1 MCYHMHFLANSSG
14 DDSQLSNGP
23 YASRYR
29 IDCRR
34 EDVFFCAKNP
44 SRDMISIGWRR
55 YLMSECWL
63 SNHNAVIREG
73 VCLHLVRLENRYL
86 HAGTGGC
93 GRSLPRSEVPS
104 CEVLSL
110 NSG

>member
-1 MCYHMHFLANSSG
+1 MCYHMHFLTNSS
-14 DDSQLSNGP
+14 DDDFQLSNGP

-63 SNHNAVIREG
+63 SNHNAVIIATERAYACTSSALRIATCMLG
-73 VCLHLVRLENRYL
+73 RVAAGDHCLVAKSQVARCCH
-86 HAGTGGC
+86 
-93 GRSLPRSEVPS
+93 
-104 CEVLSL
+104 
-110 NSG
+110 